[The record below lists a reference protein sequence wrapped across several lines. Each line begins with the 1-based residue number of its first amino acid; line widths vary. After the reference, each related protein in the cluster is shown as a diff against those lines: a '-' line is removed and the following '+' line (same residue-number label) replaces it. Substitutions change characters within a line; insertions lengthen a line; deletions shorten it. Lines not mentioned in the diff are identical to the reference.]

1 MRRTLLIPAIL
12 IFTLIFIMTAYAGEW
27 KQDSK
32 GWWWDNGDGTFR
44 KDEWAWIDGDG
55 DGVAEC
61 YYFDKEGYLLTDT
74 VTPDGSEVNKDG
86 AWIMNGEVMISYT
99 DGASDASGPL
109 AVPGKLSF
117 QKTIAG
123 RVTLDWTSANNTE
136 KEIKKLRLH
145 IKCLDEAGNPAVN
158 SHNGSDEIT
167 VFFRETLAP
176 GADIAFSDVIGYS
189 SKAASLF
196 VDTVDVWYADGTK
209 ETVEYGYSTQ
219 K

>member
-1 MRRTLLIPAIL
+1 M
-12 IFTLIFIMTAYAGEW
+12 
-27 KQDSK
+27 
-32 GWWWDNGDGTFR
+32 
-44 KDEWAWIDGDG
+44 
-55 DGVAEC
+55 
-61 YYFDKEGYLLTDT
+61 
-74 VTPDGSEVNKDG
+74 
-86 AWIMNGEVMISYT
+86 
-99 DGASDASGPL
+99 
-109 AVPGKLSF
+109 
-117 QKTIAG
+117 
-123 RVTLDWTSANNTE
+123 
-136 KEIKKLRLH
+136 
-145 IKCLDEAGNPAVN
+145 N